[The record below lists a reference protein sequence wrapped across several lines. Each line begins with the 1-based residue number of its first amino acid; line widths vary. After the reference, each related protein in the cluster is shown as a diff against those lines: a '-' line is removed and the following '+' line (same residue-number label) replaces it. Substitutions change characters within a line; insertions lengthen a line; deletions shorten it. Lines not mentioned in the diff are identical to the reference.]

1 MSTAQGVFMKK
12 YLILLCMGT
21 LSLLAQ
27 ESVVVPQKKCEVI
40 KLSNFNTLVSCH
52 NFDYLIE
59 YQETR
64 RDDEDS
70 VKKITAIS
78 LKETKI
84 IKTQ

>member
-1 MSTAQGVFMKK
+1 MKK
-12 YLILLCMGT
+12 WSLVLFIFTVT
-21 LSLLAQ
+21 LFANDT
-27 ESVVVPQKKCEVI
+27 VIPQKKCEVI

-84 IKTQ
+84 IKP